1 MTYTAQDAA
10 ASYSEIALKLAQII
24 SQTRE
29 VKNHCE
35 FISEKMYE
43 DTCDPVFELSEALEK
58 LGIAL
63 SSVVIY
69 ADEYAKECAKESKT
83 STSEK

>member
-1 MTYTAQDAA
+1 MTYTSQDAA
-10 ASYSEIALKLAQII
+10 ASYSEIALKLAQTI

-29 VKNHCE
+29 VKNRCE
-35 FISEKMYE
+35 FISEKMN
-43 DTCDPVFELSEALEK
+43 DNNDPGFELSEALEK

-63 SSVVIY
+63 SSAVIY